1 MLLAD
6 SSDPREAARWR
17 STDDVVMGGQ
27 SSSGM
32 HAGDQIGVFAGELL
46 TCPPKLGRA

>member
-6 SSDPREAARWR
+6 FHDPEEAARWR

-27 SSSGM
+27 SSSEVWVRLSL
-32 HAGDQIGVFAGELL
+32 AVCWPI
-46 TCPPKLGRA
+46 